1 MYTTLHALYS
11 GCSALSLRLFA
22 ISQSVPKWGKDLGTR
37 TETNL
42 IHQEKDGTVNT
53 FSNPIVSV
61 LCPECQGTGV
71 NIEGDELEKT
81 PASHSEV
88 FQFQMNVCNGYKG
101 WMKSPEILEK
111 CSTGFDFPP
120 ESGEPVQARPL
131 PHMNVSGFQARNSSL
146 EAALRTL
153 SAMLP
158 KGAPLPPSG
167 PSPGIN

>member
-11 GCSALSLRLFA
+11 GCSALGLRLFA
-22 ISQSVPKWGKDLGTR
+22 ISQSVPKRGKDLGTR
-37 TETNL
+37 TETYL

-101 WMKSPEILEK
+101 WMKTSEILEK
-111 CSTGFDFPP
+111 CSTGFHFPP
-120 ESGEPVQARPL
+120 ESGEPVQ
-131 PHMNVSGFQARNSSL
+131 
-146 EAALRTL
+146 
-153 SAMLP
+153 
-158 KGAPLPPSG
+158 
-167 PSPGIN
+167 

>member
-61 LCPECQGTGV
+61 LCPECQGTCV

-88 FQFQMNVCNGYKG
+88 WFLSLVHAIVMFFMFFLCTLPMMSANYRTF
-101 WMKSPEILEK
+101 SPVK
-111 CSTGFDFPP
+111 
-120 ESGEPVQARPL
+120 
-131 PHMNVSGFQARNSSL
+131 
-146 EAALRTL
+146 
-153 SAMLP
+153 
-158 KGAPLPPSG
+158 
-167 PSPGIN
+167 

>member
-1 MYTTLHALYS
+1 MCMGHFMYTTLHALYS

-42 IHQEKDGTVNT
+42 IHQEKDGTVDT

-111 CSTGFDFPP
+111 CSTGFHFPP
-120 ESGEPVQARPL
+120 ESGEPVQS
-131 PHMNVSGFQARNSSL
+131 VL
-146 EAALRTL
+146 E
-153 SAMLP
+153 
-158 KGAPLPPSG
+158 
-167 PSPGIN
+167 